1 MIAINRNLDSSAYL
15 MVASDITKIRNKYEK
30 TLIDLIV
37 KLFCTLEKVNRKQL
51 INANKG
57 IKKGFTNLL

>member
-1 MIAINRNLDSSAYL
+1 MIPINCNLESSAYL
-15 MVASDITKIRNKYEK
+15 IIASDITKIKNKYKK

-37 KLFCTLEKVNRKQL
+37 KLFCTFEKVNRKQL